1 MICTVKRNFGP
12 IMAVFWSQIRKF
24 EDFMRILRLF
34 TQHPHEIGENYVS
47 HGLSALK
54 IALKFAIAA
63 QMQVIHAIFPFI
75 CPPLGS
81 DAASMVKFLEKMSP
95 KARKKANFSSKKGL

>member
-1 MICTVKRNFGP
+1 V
-12 IMAVFWSQIRKF
+12 
-24 EDFMRILRLF
+24 RIFRLF
-34 TQHPHEIGENYVS
+34 TQHPNEIGENYAS

-63 QMQVIHAIFPFI
+63 QMQVIHAFLPFI

-81 DAASMVKFLEKMSP
+81 DARSMIEYLEKMSP
-95 KARKKANFSSKKGL
+95 KSRKKANFSSEKSL

>member
-12 IMAVFWSQIRKF
+12 IMAVFWSQISRF
-24 EDFMRILRLF
+24 EDLMRLLRLF
-34 TQHPHEIGENYVS
+34 TQHPHEIGENYAS

-75 CPPLGS
+75 KPPLGS
-81 DAASMVKFLEKMSP
+81 DTASMVKFLEKMSP
-95 KARKKANFSSKKGL
+95 KARKGAKKGKN